1 MNNKELKKNL
11 EKERKKQREDAIK
24 INTFI
29 RLDKS
34 SASKY
39 SQHWRNRQYQDSVL
53 MRINICLGTSFTR
66 EEMMMIYQRLGNCCN
81 HKLTMKFVSSGYD
94 MKLLEEK

>member
-1 MNNKELKKNL
+1 MINKELKKNL

-34 SASKY
+34 SASEIDKQIEQIY
-39 SQHWRNRQYQDSVL
+39 LSLQK
-53 MRINICLGTSFTR
+53 NI
-66 EEMMMIYQRLGNCCN
+66 
-81 HKLTMKFVSSGYD
+81 KFVCTNKDLMNSMLDELDYIVCAS
-94 MKLLEEK
+94 KLYGGKHVMEELDNRYKNKLMS

>member
-11 EKERKKQREDAIK
+11 EKEREDAIK

-34 SASKY
+34 SASEIDKQIEQTY
-39 SQHWRNRQYQDSVL
+39 LSLQK
-53 MRINICLGTSFTR
+53 NI
-66 EEMMMIYQRLGNCCN
+66 
-81 HKLTMKFVSSGYD
+81 KFVCTNKDLMNSMLDGIRLHCLRIETIWWKACYGRIG
-94 MKLLEEK
+94 